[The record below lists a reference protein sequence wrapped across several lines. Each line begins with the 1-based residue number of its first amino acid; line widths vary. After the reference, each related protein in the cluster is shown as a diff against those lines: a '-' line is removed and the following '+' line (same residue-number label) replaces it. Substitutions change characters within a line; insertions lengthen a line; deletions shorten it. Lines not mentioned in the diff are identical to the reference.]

1 MYMYVQ
7 VHVCACAHLKHRGQ
21 RSVSGVIPQEL
32 PTLFFGFVFVMDGVS
47 HWGQQCSNL
56 AALPSEPSPTSA
68 FSFMALRFS
77 PAILWPFCMFES
89 FSFSVNMWGSMTK
102 TVKGWRDGSAG
113 KSTGWSSRGSR
124 FGSRYPHSYVQPS
137 ITIWFHGI
145 RGPLLTSVGLQT
157 CDAYMQGNTLYME
170 GKTDF
175 CDHIETVYFCLLVS
189 LLVLNLTK

>member
-47 HWGQQCSNL
+47 HWGRQCSNL

-77 PAILWPFCMFES
+77 PAILRPFCMFES

-102 TVKGWRDGSAG
+102 TVTGWRDGSAG

-137 ITIWFHGI
+137 ITGFMEFEALFW
-145 RGPLLTSVGLQT
+145 PLWDCKHVMHTCKETLYTWKERQTSVI
-157 CDAYMQGNTLYME
+157 TLRLF
-170 GKTDF
+170 TF
-175 CDHIETVYFCLLVS
+175 VCLLVC
-189 LLVLNLTK
+189 